1 MNTMKFSE
9 WLIEREKRQDEG
21 WGWLGALAKSGA
33 EVAAQ
38 MAGLPTGNELGL
50 NSKPVAQAAQAA
62 WDAYGDHFK
71 PLTQEQIDALKNACF
86 NERKRSAC
94 DTLCSKT
101 RNKKACAKVGY
112 EKIGRRWVLVDPFK
126 NRGV

>member
-1 MNTMKFSE
+1 MNTMRFSE
-9 WLIEREKRQDEG
+9 WLVEREKRQDEV
-21 WGWLGALAKSGA
+21 WGTLGALAKTGMEFAS
-33 EVAAQ
+33 Q
-38 MAGLPTGNELGL
+38 MAGVPTGTELGIDGR
-50 NSKPVAQAAQAA
+50 PIATAAKAA

-71 PLTQEQIDALKNACF
+71 PLSQEQIEAMKNACF

-94 DTLCSKT
+94 QTLCDRV

-112 EKIGRRWVLVDPFK
+112 SKVGRRWVMTDPFK